1 MRGISLFTGIGGLDL
16 AAEAAGIEVSAFCE
30 IEPFAVDVLKK
41 RFPGVQIFDDVRKLT
56 KKTFEERM
64 QKNETGMDLPEPI
77 DIIFGG
83 FPCQDLSQAG
93 KQRGLEDE
101 EGNPTER
108 SGLWYEMLR
117 VISELRPRYVLAENV
132 RGAVNLALDTVYAN
146 LVAEGYK
153 VYPYVISASAVG
165 APHQRERLFV
175 VGIREDV
182 HRRYTE
188 AMTNTR
194 CELRQGSGE
203 CRKVEREARE
213 GVASDSE
220 FSSGTLWPSPV
231 ASDGSCGGIISP
243 NDTYVQKESGLLRKI
258 TRNGTDGSVG
268 LARMVKL
275 WPTPNVCD
283 QYSGHAHD
291 EGRHY
296 LRWEVKKL
304 WPTPRAQE
312 PGKTTEGYGRGLQE
326 LAEGKEQRKL
336 CPTPRQ
342 FMYKDSTGDR
352 NKGNIGEKVGGQ
364 LNPDWVEQLMNF
376 PEGWTDLEVDEPK
389 PWAGWPAHLGESIL
403 WATPNCM
410 DTLPSRSYEAMK
422 KQALNGARKNRSRP
436 GNLRE
441 QIDPEMCKAYED
453 ASHENGGNVKAIEVH
468 SQYPYEF
475 PRTTTGCKDRAKRLK
490 ALGNAVVPAQAYPF
504 FRAIAEIDRIT
515 MEQEG

>member
-1 MRGISLFTGIGGLDL
+1 
-16 AAEAAGIEVSAFCE
+16 
-30 IEPFAVDVLKK
+30 
-41 RFPGVQIFDDVRKLT
+41 
-56 KKTFEERM
+56 
-64 QKNETGMDLPEPI
+64 
-77 DIIFGG
+77 
-83 FPCQDLSQAG
+83 
-93 KQRGLEDE
+93 
-101 EGNPTER
+101 
-108 SGLWYEMLR
+108 MLR
-117 VISELRPRYVLAENV
+117 VISEFRPRFVLAENV

-153 VYPYVISASAVG
+153 VYPYVIPASAVG

-175 VGIREDV
+175 VGVREDV
-182 HRRYTE
+182 ADTYCERYLHGKSELDTTE
-188 AMTNTR
+188 AGVDAQRNTAAGDTFMANAG
-194 CELRQGSGE
+194 CELRQGSCQ
-203 CRKVEREARE
+203 CREVEREARE

-275 WPTPNVCD
+275 CPTPTQRDYKGTSAEEGLIRNDGKSRMD
-283 QYSGHAHD
+283 QLPNA
-291 EGRHY
+291 
-296 LRWEVKKL
+296 VKF
-304 WPTPRAQE
+304 W
-312 PGKTTEGYGRGLQE
+312 
-326 LAEGKEQRKL
+326 
-336 CPTPRQ
+336 PTPRQ
-342 FMYKDSTGDR
+342 FMYKDSMTDR

-376 PEGWTDLEVDEPK
+376 PEGWTNLDVDEPK

-422 KQALNGARKNRSRP
+422 RQALNGGRRNRSRP

-441 QIDPEMCKAYED
+441 QIDPEMCRAYED